1 MMIREILPCRNSK
14 QRSRVCLED
23 GSGFI
28 LYNKEI
34 YRYELAEGKELGE
47 DVYERILKEA
57 MIPRARK
64 RAMHLLE
71 EQDRTRSELFDRL
84 KTAGY
89 LPEAI
94 EDALSYVESFHYIDD
109 ERYARNYIRY
119 HQDSKSRRRLSQDL
133 KKKGLSDDLIR
144 QAMEEENQTDPRE
157 QIRNLLSKKHFDL
170 SSPDDQTRR
179 KEEARAC
186 RFLASRG
193 FEMSDIIDQVRDFSE
208 HNLN

>member
-1 MMIREILPCRNSK
+1 MLIREILPCRNSK

-23 GSGFI
+23 GTGFI
-28 LYNKEI
+28 LYKKEI
-34 YRYELAEGKELGE
+34 YHYELAEGKELSE
-47 DVYERILKEA
+47 DVYEKILKEV

-71 EQDRTRSELFDRL
+71 EQDRTRAELSERL

-109 ERYARNYIRY
+109 ERYARNYIRF
-119 HQDSKSRRRLSQDL
+119 HQENKSRRRLSQDL

-144 QAMEEENQTDPRE
+144 LAMEEENETDPKE
-157 QIRNLLSKKHFDL
+157 QIRNLLLKKHFDL
-170 SSPDDQTRR
+170 SNPDYQTRR

-193 FEMSDIIDQVRDFSE
+193 FEMSDIIDQVRAFSE
-208 HNLN
+208 QNLD